1 MNLHLATVI
10 AVRYSAVR
18 KQFGPNSQSE
28 ELAVIEYQM
37 QQIRLFPYLAASFIH
52 HHFSRNFFENFHEF
66 LMAGMAKENPEQVAL
81 MGQEIHGISSSGILS
96 IICIM

>member
-1 MNLHLATVI
+1 MTIETIVTLKSN
-10 AVRYSAVR
+10 
-18 KQFGPNSQSE
+18 SE

-66 LMAGMAKENPEQVAL
+66 LMAGMVKENPEQIAL
-81 MGQEIHGISSSGILS
+81 MGQEIHGISSSGKERIFMRS
-96 IICIM
+96 Q